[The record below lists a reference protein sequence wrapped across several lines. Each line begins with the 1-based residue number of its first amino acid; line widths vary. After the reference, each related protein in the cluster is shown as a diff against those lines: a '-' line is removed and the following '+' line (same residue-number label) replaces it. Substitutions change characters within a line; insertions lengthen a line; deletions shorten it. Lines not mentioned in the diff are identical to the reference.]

1 MTQTTYVCGWDGG
14 GTKTQVLC
22 LTPEGRVA
30 GEGTF
35 GPLNLNGAEEEK
47 IAATI
52 RESVAFM
59 AGQPGGLAGCGAL
72 VIGTAGVSN
81 RAAVELVTRAVRQC
95 GYEGP
100 LRLLGDQEIAL
111 AGAIDGPGAV
121 LVAGTGAICC
131 GRDGAGNRTRVGG
144 YGYLID
150 DGGSGYAL
158 GRDILT
164 AVVRAA
170 DGRGPAT
177 ALTQGVFAALGVR
190 SVGEIIT
197 WLYAPATGKKEVA
210 ALAPLLLPVLEGED
224 QAALGIVRAAAEEL
238 ALLACTAWQ
247 NLKLERGELALTG
260 SILQRYPRIRQGVAE
275 RCLAR
280 YPHMEIIDPRG
291 SAAWGAAR
299 LALEG
304 KEA

>member
-22 LTPEGRVA
+22 LTPEGRA
-30 GEGTF
+30 LAEGTF

-47 IAATI
+47 ITATI

-59 AGQPGGLAGCGAL
+59 TGQPGGLAGCGAL

-95 GYEGP
+95 GYAGP

-131 GRDGAGNRTRVGG
+131 GRDGAGNRVRVGG

-177 ALTQGVFAALGVR
+177 ALTEAVLAALNAHG
-190 SVGEIIT
+190 VGEIVT

-210 ALAPLLLPVLEGED
+210 ALAPLLLPALEQED
-224 QAALGIVRAAAEEL
+224 AAALAIARAAAEEL
-238 ALLACTAWQ
+238 ALLACTAWK
-247 NLKLERGELALTG
+247 NLGLDRGELALTG
-260 SILQRYPRIRQGVAE
+260 SILQRYPRIRQEVAQ

-280 YPHMEIIDPRG
+280 HPHMKIIDPRG
-291 SAAWGAAR
+291 SAAFGAAR
-299 LALEG
+299 LALEM
-304 KEA
+304 KEE

>member
-22 LTPEGRVA
+22 LTQEGRVA

-95 GYEGP
+95 GYKGP

-177 ALTQGVFAALGVR
+177 ALTQAVFAALGVQ

-210 ALAPLLLPVLEGED
+210 ALAPLLLRSRPGHCP
-224 QAALGIVRAAAEEL
+224 G
-238 ALLACTAWQ
+238 
-247 NLKLERGELALTG
+247 RGG
-260 SILQRYPRIRQGVAE
+260 GVVPAG
-275 RCLAR
+275 L
-280 YPHMEIIDPRG
+280 H
-291 SAAWGAAR
+291 R
-299 LALEG
+299 LA
-304 KEA
+304 KPEAGARGAGPHREHFAAVSPHSSGRGRAVPGPVSAHEDH

>member
-22 LTPEGRVA
+22 LTPEA
-30 GEGTF
+30 AWPGEGTF

-81 RAAVELVTRAVRQC
+81 RAAMELVTRAVRQC

-164 AVVRAA
+164 AVVRAGRWPRPGHGA
-170 DGRGPAT
+170 DAG
-177 ALTQGVFAALGVR
+177 GVR
-190 SVGEIIT
+190 RPGACKGVGEIIT
-197 WLYAPATGKKEVA
+197 WLYAPATGARRKWRPWHPCCCPPWRVRTKPPWALPGRGGGVGPA
-210 ALAPLLLPVLEGED
+210 GLAPP
-224 QAALGIVRAAAEEL
+224 
-238 ALLACTAWQ
+238 
-247 NLKLERGELALTG
+247 
-260 SILQRYPRIRQGVAE
+260 
-275 RCLAR
+275 
-280 YPHMEIIDPRG
+280 
-291 SAAWGAAR
+291 
-299 LALEG
+299 G
-304 KEA
+304 KT